1 MNFSDIFKRSFLE
14 GFSTMDLSLSSIVLS
29 VAVTCVF
36 SAYIFAAYRIVTR
49 KTFYDKNMDISL
61 AILPVIVCCIVLAI
75 QSSLVIS
82 LGMVGALSIV
92 RFRTA
97 IKNPLDLVFL
107 FWAISVGIICGA
119 GIPGLAMLLSVVITL
134 GIWVINRCPVA
145 KAPVLLLVNA
155 TSPAVKNTIIAI
167 IEKNVHSYVV
177 KTHSIEMSKLNM
189 IVELRPRKNNR
200 LLEDISA
207 VDTVVKCSLIH
218 HDGEVTF

>member
-14 GFSTMDLSLSSIVLS
+14 GFSTMNLSLSSIVLS

-36 SAYIFAAYRIVTR
+36 SAYIFITYRIVTR
-49 KTFYDKNMDISL
+49 KTFYDKNMDTSL
-61 AILPVIVCCIVLAI
+61 AAIPVIVCSIILAI
-75 QSSLVIS
+75 QSSLVVS

-119 GIPGLAMLLSVVITL
+119 GIPGLAMLLSVVLTL
-134 GIWVINRCPVA
+134 IVWATNRCPAA

-155 TSPAVKNTIIAI
+155 SSPAVKDEIISAV
-167 IEKNVHSYVV
+167 EKNVVSFTV
-177 KTHSIEMSKLNM
+177 KTQTVETNKLSMIIEIRVSG
-189 IVELRPRKNNR
+189 NNR
-200 LLEDISA
+200 LLEDVSAISC
-207 VDTVVKCSLIH
+207 VTRCSMVR
-218 HDGEVTF
+218 HDGEVSF

>member
-14 GFSTMDLSLSSIVLS
+14 GFSSMDLSLSSIVLM
-29 VAVTCVF
+29 VGVTCLF
-36 SAYIFAAYRIVTR
+36 SAYIFFTYRAVTR

-61 AILPVIVCCIVLAI
+61 AVIPVIVCSIVLAI

-119 GIPGLAMLLSVVITL
+119 GIPGLSLLLSVVVTL
-134 GIWVINRCPVA
+134 GIVAINLCPAA

-155 TSPAVKNTIIAI
+155 SSPSVKQDIIPIVSKYAHSHTVKTQTVETDKLSMI
-167 IEKNVHSYVV
+167 IELRIRKDNNL
-177 KTHSIEMSKLNM
+177 IE
-189 IVELRPRKNNR
+189 EL
-200 LLEDISA
+200 SA
-207 VDTVVKCSLIH
+207 IPSVTRASLIH
-218 HDGEVTF
+218 HDGEVSF